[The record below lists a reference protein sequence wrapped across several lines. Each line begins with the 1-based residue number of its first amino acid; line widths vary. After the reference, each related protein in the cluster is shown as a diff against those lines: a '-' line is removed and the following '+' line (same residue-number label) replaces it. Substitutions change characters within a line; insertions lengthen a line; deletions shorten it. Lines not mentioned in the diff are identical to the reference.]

1 MNARDHTPDAPAN
14 DFPEDVKAELLRRV
28 QNLPN
33 ETLIPKDD
41 AFEELQRR
49 ARDRNRPKPA

>member
-1 MNARDHTPDAPAN
+1 MNARDDTPNASAN
-14 DFPEDVKAELLRRV
+14 DLPEDVKAELLRRV
-28 QNLPN
+28 QSLPN
-33 ETLIPKDD
+33 KTLIPNDK

>member
-1 MNARDHTPDAPAN
+1 MNARNHTPKASNN
-14 DFPEDVKAELLRRV
+14 DLPEEVKAELLRRV

-33 ETLIPKDD
+33 ETLIPGDK

-49 ARDRNRPKPA
+49 ARERNSPKPA